1 MEQELHT
8 CPEHL
13 SSPPG
18 FGRARVTRSLGLYV
32 CFVDR
37 CLSFVAFILAM
48 VLSVLLRIT
57 ASDYPLVSFVAF
69 ILAMVLSVLH

>member
-1 MEQELHT
+1 MKQ
-8 CPEHL
+8 
-13 SSPPG
+13 
-18 FGRARVTRSLGLYV
+18 
-32 CFVDR
+32 CFVLDH
-37 CLSFVAFILAM
+37 CCPLSFVAFILAM